1 MFLSI
6 EIRLRLKREY
16 DQQFAEFRAQLFEQ
30 QQSQNINLSS
40 LNVDENIGEKVRE
53 QVRIAQEHDRYE
65 DEQRRQLL
73 SQQSSDNDELTRLVN
88 KLHTEGK

>member
-1 MFLSI
+1 MFLYI

-65 DEQRRQLL
+65 DEQCRQLL
-73 SQQSSDNDELTRLVN
+73 SQQSSDNDELNRLVN
-88 KLHTEGK
+88 KLHKEGK

>member
-1 MFLSI
+1 VFLYI

-30 QQSQNINLSS
+30 QQSQNIS
-40 LNVDENIGEKVRE
+40 LNFDQNIGEKVRE